1 MSEANQVLI
10 MQIRNSYTVYLLFTL
25 FSIFFL
31 FIPFSQS
38 FAGSGSQP
46 ASDPSLILSPDKQFN
61 YAQDLFSAKDYL
73 TAVNEYKRFIYFFPK
88 DKRVELAMFQIGMSY
103 FLGRHFNEA
112 VNSFKK
118 LTDQYFE
125 TEYSI
130 KSYFKISEAYVK
142 LKAFN
147 FALINLNNL
156 VTITKDE
163 NIRDEAYY
171 RIGWIYIETA
181 SWDNARHYFEKI
193 NPKNR
198 NKFRLERLANEL
210 DKETLIP
217 QKDPKLAGFLS
228 IIPGGGYLYC
238 ERYQDALIAFL
249 LNGGLILAAYE
260 SFDKGHGA
268 LGGLLT
274 FVGFGFYAGNIY
286 GAVTSAH
293 KFNRKET
300 GQFIYKLKKNTRV
313 NLSADLENKS
323 VCLSFQF
330 SF

>member
-1 MSEANQVLI
+1 
-10 MQIRNSYTVYLLFTL
+10 MQIRNTYSVYLFFVR
-25 FSIFFL
+25 FSIFFI
-31 FIPFSQS
+31 FITASSS
-38 FAGSGSQP
+38 FAGSSSQS
-46 ASDPSLILSPDKQFN
+46 ASNPFVILSPDKQFN
-61 YAQDLFSAKDYL
+61 YAQDLFSSKDYS
-73 TAVNEYKRFIYFFPK
+73 TAVNEYKRFIHFFPK
-88 DKRVELAMFQIGMSY
+88 DDRVELAMFQVGMSY
-103 FLGRHFNEA
+103 FLGGHFNAA

-118 LTDQYFE
+118 ITDQYFD

-130 KSYFKISEAYVK
+130 RSYFMMSEAYVK

-147 FALINLNNL
+147 LALINLNNL
-156 VTITKDE
+156 ITITQDE
-163 NIRDEAYY
+163 EIRDEAFY
-171 RIGWIYIETA
+171 RIGWIHIETA
-181 SWDNARHYFEKI
+181 SWDKARDSFKKI
-193 NPKNR
+193 SPKNK
-198 NKFRLERLANEL
+198 NKFRLERLADEL

-249 LNGGLILAAYE
+249 LNGGLIYAAYE
-260 SFDKGHGA
+260 SFVKGHGA
-268 LGGLLT
+268 LGGLIT

-300 GQFIYKLKKNTRV
+300 GQFIYNLKKNARI

-323 VCLSFQF
+323 VCLSFRF

>member
-1 MSEANQVLI
+1 
-10 MQIRNSYTVYLLFTL
+10 MQIRNYHTVYLLFT
-25 FSIFFL
+25 FFGIFFL
-31 FIPFSQS
+31 FIPCSQS
-38 FAGSGSQP
+38 FAGSGSQN

-61 YAQDLFSAKDYL
+61 YAQDLFSVEDYS

-88 DKRVELAMFQIGMSY
+88 DKRVELAMFQVGMSY
-103 FLGRHFNEA
+103 FLGRHFKEA
-112 VNSFKK
+112 VDSFKK

-125 TEYSI
+125 TEYAI
-130 KSYFKISEAYVK
+130 KSYFMMSEALAN

-147 FALINLNNL
+147 LALINLNNL
-156 VTITKDE
+156 ITITQDE
-163 NIRDEAYY
+163 DIKDEAYY

-181 SWDNARHYFEKI
+181 SWDKARHYFKKI
-193 NPKNR
+193 STKNR
-198 NKFRLERLANEL
+198 KKYRLERLSDEL
-210 DKETLIP
+210 NKETLIP
-217 QKDPKLAGFLS
+217 QKDPKLAGFFS

-249 LNGGLILAAYE
+249 LNGGLIYAAYE

-268 LGGLLT
+268 LGGLIT

-300 GQFIYKLKKNTRV
+300 GQFIYQLKKTARV
-313 NLSADLENKS
+313 NLSADLENKG
-323 VCLSFQF
+323 VLLSFRF

>member
-1 MSEANQVLI
+1 
-10 MQIRNSYTVYLLFTL
+10 MQIRNSITVYLLFTFL
-25 FSIFFL
+25 SIFFL
-31 FIPFSQS
+31 FIPCSQS
-38 FAGSGSQP
+38 FAGSGSP
-46 ASDPSLILSPDKQFN
+46 DASDSSLILSPDKQFN
-61 YAQDLFSAKDYL
+61 YAQDLFSAKDYS

-88 DKRVELAMFQIGMSY
+88 DKRVELAMFQVGMSY
-103 FLGRHFNEA
+103 FLGKHFNEA

-118 LTDQYFE
+118 LTDQYVE

-130 KSYFKISEAYVK
+130 KSYFMMSEAYVN
-142 LKAFN
+142 LKVFN
-147 FALINLNNL
+147 LALINLNNL
-156 VTITKDE
+156 IMITQDE
-163 NIRDEAYY
+163 DIRDEAYY

-193 NPKNR
+193 SPKNR
-198 NKFRLERLANEL
+198 QKFRLDRLAEEL
-210 DKETLIP
+210 DKETFIP
-217 QKDPKLAGFLS
+217 QKDSKLAGFLS

-249 LNGGLILAAYE
+249 LNGGLIYAAYE

-268 LGGLLT
+268 LGGLIT

-300 GQFIYKLKKNTRV
+300 NRFIYQLKKNARV

-323 VCLSFQF
+323 VYLSFRF

>member
-1 MSEANQVLI
+1 
-10 MQIRNSYTVYLLFTL
+10 MQIRNTHTVYLLFAL

-31 FIPFSQS
+31 FIPCAQS

-46 ASDPSLILSPDKQFN
+46 APNPFLILSPDKQFD
-61 YAQDLFSAKDYL
+61 YAQDLFSAKDYS

-88 DKRVELAMFQIGMSY
+88 DERVELAMFQVGMSY

-130 KSYFKISEAYVK
+130 KSYFMISESYVK

-156 VTITKDE
+156 IMITQDE
-163 NIRDEAYY
+163 DIRDEAYY
-171 RIGWIYIETA
+171 RTGWIHIETA
-181 SWDNARHYFEKI
+181 SWDKARHYFKKI
-193 NPKNR
+193 STKNR
-198 NKFRLERLANEL
+198 NKFRLERLADEL

-217 QKDPKLAGFLS
+217 QKDPKLSGFLS

-249 LNGGLILAAYE
+249 LNGGLIYAAYE

-268 LGGLLT
+268 LGGLIT

>member
-1 MSEANQVLI
+1 
-10 MQIRNSYTVYLLFTL
+10 MQIRNTHTVYSLFAI
-25 FSIFFL
+25 FSLFFL
-31 FIPFSQS
+31 FITVSQS
-38 FAGSGSQP
+38 FAGSGFQGARNP
-46 ASDPSLILSPDKQFN
+46 FPILNPDRQFN
-61 YAQDLFSAKDYL
+61 YAQDLFSAKDYS

-88 DKRVELAMFQIGMSY
+88 DERVELAMFQVGMSY
-103 FLGRHFNEA
+103 FFGSHFNAA

-118 LTDQYFE
+118 LTDRYLE

-130 KSYFKISEAYVK
+130 KSYFMISEAYVK

-156 VTITKDE
+156 ITITQDE
-163 NIRDEAYY
+163 DIRDEAFY
-171 RIGWIYIETA
+171 RIGWIHIETA
-181 SWDNARHYFEKI
+181 NWDKARHYLKKI
-193 NPKNR
+193 STKNR
-198 NKFRLERLANEL
+198 HKLRLERLADEL
-210 DKETLIP
+210 DQEALIP
-217 QKDPKLAGFLS
+217 QKDPNLAGFLS

-260 SFDKGHGA
+260 SFDEGHDA

-313 NLSADLENKS
+313 DLSADLENKG
-323 VCLSFQF
+323 VCLSFRF

>member
-1 MSEANQVLI
+1 MSEA
-10 MQIRNSYTVYLLFTL
+10 
-25 FSIFFL
+25 
-31 FIPFSQS
+31 
-38 FAGSGSQP
+38 
-46 ASDPSLILSPDKQFN
+46 
-61 YAQDLFSAKDYL
+61 YA
-73 TAVNEYKRFIYFFPK
+73 N
-88 DKRVELAMFQIGMSY
+88 
-103 FLGRHFNEA
+103 
-112 VNSFKK
+112 
-118 LTDQYFE
+118 
-125 TEYSI
+125 
-130 KSYFKISEAYVK
+130 

-147 FALINLNNL
+147 LALISLNNL
-156 VTITKDE
+156 VTITQDE
-163 NIRDEAYY
+163 DIRDEAYY

-181 SWDNARHYFEKI
+181 SWDNARQYFEKI
-193 NPKNR
+193 SHKNR
-198 NKFRLERLANEL
+198 QKFRLERLADEL
-210 DKETLIP
+210 GKETLIP
-217 QKDPKLAGFLS
+217 QKDPNLAGFLS

-260 SFDKGHGA
+260 SFDEGNGA

-300 GQFIYKLKKNTRV
+300 GRFIYQLKKNTRV

-323 VCLSFQF
+323 VYLSLRF

>member
-1 MSEANQVLI
+1 
-10 MQIRNSYTVYLLFTL
+10 MQIRNTYTVYPLFAL

-31 FIPFSQS
+31 FITFSQS
-38 FAGSGSQP
+38 FAGSGSQSAP
-46 ASDPSLILSPDKQFN
+46 RPFLILNPDKQFN
-61 YAQDLFSAKDYL
+61 YAQDLFSAKDYS
-73 TAVNEYKRFIYFFPK
+73 TAVNEYKRFIYFFSK
-88 DKRVELAMFQIGMSY
+88 DERVELAMYQIGMSY
-103 FLGRHFNEA
+103 FHGRHFNEA

-125 TEYSI
+125 TEYSV
-130 KSYFKISEAYVK
+130 KSYFMISEAYIK

-156 VTITKDE
+156 ITITQDKD
-163 NIRDEAYY
+163 IRDEAYY
-171 RIGWIYIETA
+171 RTGWIYIETA
-181 SWDNARHYFEKI
+181 SWDKARHYFKKI
-193 NPKNR
+193 STKNK
-198 NKFRLERLANEL
+198 NKFRLERLADEL

-274 FVGFGFYAGNIY
+274 FAGFGFYAGNIY

-293 KFNRKET
+293 KFNRKKT

-323 VCLSFQF
+323 VYLTFRF

>member
-1 MSEANQVLI
+1 
-10 MQIRNSYTVYLLFTL
+10 MQIRNTYTVYLLFAL

-31 FIPFSQS
+31 FITFAQS
-38 FAGSGSQP
+38 FAGSGSHP
-46 ASDPSLILSPDKQFN
+46 ASDPSLILSPDKQFD
-61 YAQDLFSAKDYL
+61 YAQDLFSAKDYS

-88 DKRVELAMFQIGMSY
+88 DERIELAMFQIGMSY

-130 KSYFKISEAYVK
+130 KSYFMISEAYIK

-147 FALINLNNL
+147 FALIDLNNL
-156 VTITKDE
+156 ITITKDE
-163 NIRDEAYY
+163 DIRDEAYY
-171 RIGWIYIETA
+171 RIGWIHIETA
-181 SWDNARHYFEKI
+181 SWDKARHYFKKI
-193 NPKNR
+193 STKNK
-198 NKFRLERLANEL
+198 NKFRLERLADEL
-210 DKETLIP
+210 DKETLIS

-238 ERYQDALIAFL
+238 ERYQDALISFL

-313 NLSADLENKS
+313 NLSADLKNKS
-323 VCLSFQF
+323 VYLSFRF

>member
-1 MSEANQVLI
+1 M
-10 MQIRNSYTVYLLFTL
+10 Y
-25 FSIFFL
+25 
-31 FIPFSQS
+31 
-38 FAGSGSQP
+38 
-46 ASDPSLILSPDKQFN
+46 
-61 YAQDLFSAKDYL
+61 
-73 TAVNEYKRFIYFFPK
+73 
-88 DKRVELAMFQIGMSY
+88 QIGMSY
-103 FLGRHFNEA
+103 FHDEHFNEA

-130 KSYFKISEAYVK
+130 KSYFMISEAYVK
-142 LKAFN
+142 LKAFD

-156 VTITKDE
+156 IKITKDE
-163 NIRDEAYY
+163 DIRDGAYY
-171 RIGWIYIETA
+171 RMGWIHIETA
-181 SWDNARHYFEKI
+181 SWDKARHYFKKI
-193 NPKNR
+193 SPKNK
-198 NKFRLERLANEL
+198 NKFRLEKLAAEL
-210 DKETLIP
+210 DKEVLTPEKI
-217 QKDPKLAGFLS
+217 PKLAGFLS

-260 SFDKGHGA
+260 SFDEGHDA
-268 LGGLLT
+268 LGGLIT

-300 GQFIYKLKKNTRV
+300 GKFIYQLKKNARV
-313 NLSADLENKS
+313 DLSADLETKS
-323 VCLSFQF
+323 VCLSFRF

>member
-1 MSEANQVLI
+1 
-10 MQIRNSYTVYLLFTL
+10 MQIRNTFLVYRRFTFVIICSLL
-25 FSIFFL
+25 
-31 FIPFSQS
+31 IPFSQS
-38 FAGSGSQP
+38 LADSGSQS
-46 ASDPSLILSPDKQFN
+46 ASSPSIILNPDKQFN
-61 YAQDLFSAKDYL
+61 YAQELFSAKDYL

-88 DKRVELAMFQIGMSY
+88 DERVELAMFQIGQSY
-103 FLGRHFNEA
+103 FLGRQLDEA
-112 VNSFKK
+112 VKSFKK

-130 KSYFKISEAYVK
+130 KSYFKISEVYIA
-142 LKAFN
+142 LKAFDL
-147 FALINLNNL
+147 ALINLNN
-156 VTITKDE
+156 VITVTKDE
-163 NIRDEAYY
+163 NIRDEAFY

-181 SWDNARHYFEKI
+181 SWDNARHYFGKI
-193 NPKNR
+193 SPGNR
-198 NKFRLERLANEL
+198 NKFRLERLADEL

-217 QKDPKLAGFLS
+217 QKNPKLAGFLS

-268 LGGLLT
+268 LGGLIT

-286 GAVTSAH
+286 GSVTSAH

-323 VCLSFQF
+323 VCLSFRF

>member
-1 MSEANQVLI
+1 
-10 MQIRNSYTVYLLFTL
+10 MQIRNTTTIYLLFAL

-31 FIPFSQS
+31 FITFSQS

-46 ASDPSLILSPDKQFN
+46 APNPVLILNPDKQFD
-61 YAQDLFSAKDYL
+61 YAQDLFSAKDYS

-88 DKRVELAMFQIGMSY
+88 DERVELAMFQVGMSY

-112 VNSFKK
+112 VDSFKK

-130 KSYFKISEAYVK
+130 KSYFMISEAYVK

-156 VTITKDE
+156 IMITQDE
-163 NIRDEAYY
+163 DIRDEAYY
-171 RIGWIYIETA
+171 RIGWIHIETA
-181 SWDNARHYFEKI
+181 SWDKARHYFKKI
-193 NPKNR
+193 STKNR
-198 NKFRLERLANEL
+198 NKFRLERLADEL
-210 DKETLIP
+210 DKEKLIP
-217 QKDPKLAGFLS
+217 QKDSKLAGFLS

-249 LNGGLILAAYE
+249 LNGGLIYAAYE

-268 LGGLLT
+268 LGGLIT

-300 GQFIYKLKKNTRV
+300 GQFIYQLKKNTRV

-323 VCLSFQF
+323 VCLSFRF

>member
-1 MSEANQVLI
+1 
-10 MQIRNSYTVYLLFTL
+10 MQIRNTHTVYLLFAL

-31 FIPFSQS
+31 FIPCAQS

-46 ASDPSLILSPDKQFN
+46 APNPFLILSPDKQFD
-61 YAQDLFSAKDYL
+61 YAQDLFSAKDYS

-88 DKRVELAMFQIGMSY
+88 DERVELAMFQIGMSY

-130 KSYFKISEAYVK
+130 KSYFMISEAYVK

-156 VTITKDE
+156 ITITKDE
-163 NIRDEAYY
+163 DIRDKAYY
-171 RIGWIYIETA
+171 RTGWIHIETA
-181 SWDNARHYFEKI
+181 SWDKARHYFKKI
-193 NPKNR
+193 STKNR
-198 NKFRLERLANEL
+198 NKFRLERLADEL

-217 QKDPKLAGFLS
+217 QKDPKLSGFLS

-249 LNGGLILAAYE
+249 LNGGLIYAAYE

-268 LGGLLT
+268 LGGLIT